1 MPTYTL
7 NSVNYTYTVGV
18 SDASVAVS
26 SSATGAVTLVSSFVV
41 NSATY
46 TVKTIGGAAFNNR
59 TGITSVTI
67 PNTITIIGIGAFQN
81 CTGLTSVTI
90 PNSVTTIGNSAF
102 NTCTGLTSV
111 TIPNS
116 VTTIGTFAFVNCT
129 GLTSI
134 IIPNSVTTIGTS
146 AFQGCSKFTTITIPK
161 SVTTIGNSAFHNC
174 TGITNYIVDSEN
186 IFYLSENGV
195 LFNKNKTILWYYP
208 SASSNASYIIPD
220 SVVIIQKYS
229 FNNCINLTSLT
240 IPSSICLIDLVCI
253 YNCALLVNVKF
264 LGVIPSIS
272 TSGNFVATEDT
283 ALYNSTLNPDQTT
296 ALNKLSMFTNKNTY
310 ITEEIA
316 PILTNFN
323 IPLKKV
329 GDAPF
334 TITPPTSNITGNII
348 YTSMDPTIATI
359 DGNVVKIVGPGTTYI
374 NATQVRTT
382 SYISQSIAATFTAL
396 GKIPNLINYNIPI
409 KKVGDLAFVNPPITD
424 SSGAFGSYTSSNTS
438 VATINN
444 STGGI
449 TIVGRGVSTITAT
462 QNSSTIYS
470 GKIYRTLLAVSAN
483 TATIISTYDIFSIPT
498 KTFGDPPFTVTRPST
513 NTTGVSHVYTS
524 SDSAVATI
532 STTGVITIVGAGTS
546 VIYIA
551 HSGTTTNTAAITS
564 AIFTVNPSTP
574 PTISSF
580 SIPTKKVGDEDFTL
594 SPPITNSGG
603 NFTYT
608 SSNEAVA
615 TINSTTGMITIVGG
629 GSSTITATQESNA
642 NYTSATTTATLTVT
656 ASTPPTITDF
666 VVPAKTFGDVSF
678 AISAP
683 TTNSTGA
690 FTYTSSNTAVATI
703 SGTTVTI
710 VGGGTSTI
718 TATQAG
724 DANYGSGTITATL
737 SVSQATPS
745 LTNFSAIA
753 KAVGNAAFTI
763 TAPTTNSAGSFTYTS
778 SDLTVATVSGSTI
791 TIVGI
796 GTSTITAVQASTASY
811 VSGSITTTLTVSQ
824 GTPTLSGFTAISKT
838 FGNAAFNLVAP
849 TSTSTGA
856 FTYTSSNTAVAT
868 IAGTTVT
875 IVGGGTS
882 TITANQASTTNYT
895 SGSTTA
901 TLTVNQATP
910 TLTGFSVPT
919 KTFGDAPFSIPAPTT
934 NSLGAIS
941 YTSSNTAV
949 ATINSTTGVITI
961 VGGGSSTITAN
972 QTATLNYLAGTATS
986 TLTVNKIVPTI
997 SNFSVPTKKVG
1008 EAAFTI
1014 SAPTSNST
1022 GAFTYTSS
1030 NTAIATISGTT
1041 VTIVGVGSSTITAT
1055 QATTTNYL
1063 VGTTTATLSVNPAQD
1078 TTVLSGFSALT
1089 KTFSDA
1095 AFTISAPTSNGNGAF
1110 SYTSSNTAV
1119 ATISGT
1125 TVTIVGVGTSTITVN
1140 QASTINY
1147 TSATTTATLT
1157 VSKGTPAFT
1166 GFSAITKTFGDAA
1179 FSLIAPTS
1187 TSTGALTYT
1196 SSNSA
1201 VATVSG
1207 TTVTI
1212 VGVGTSTITA
1222 TQATT
1227 TNYLSGSTTA
1237 TLTVNP
1243 TTTVLSGFSPITKT
1257 FGDAAFSITAP
1268 TTNGNG
1274 ALTYTSSNTAV
1285 ATISGTTITIV
1296 GGGTSTI
1303 TANQASTLN
1312 FSSATTTAT
1321 LTVSPATTALSG
1333 FSAITKSFGAAAFSL
1348 VAPTTNGNGL
1358 FTYTSSNTSVATI
1371 SGTTVSIVGVGT
1383 STITATQASTA
1394 NYLSASTTAT
1404 MTVSKGTLTLTGFS
1418 VQSKIIGSA
1427 PFTITPPTTVSTGAF
1442 TYTSSN
1448 TAVATIVGDLITV
1461 VGFGSSTITATQAT
1475 TANYLAATTT
1485 AVFQVTKTLPTLSNF
1500 SIPTQML
1507 GSPSFAISPP
1517 TSNSDGAFTY
1527 TSSDLSIATIFN
1539 GNMMVLK
1546 GGGSAIITAT
1556 QTSSANFG
1564 SASITTTLLVNSVS
1578 TSLTNFNVSAKT
1590 FGDAA
1595 FRIQASSNSSGAIN
1609 YTSSDTSVATI
1620 VGNMVTI
1627 VGGGTATLTA
1637 SQESW
1642 NIYGSA
1648 TISALLTVNPATPI
1662 LANFTVPLKIVGN
1675 ESFALPR
1682 PFTNGNGLFT
1692 YTSSNSAVATIL
1704 DNIATIVGAGSSTI
1718 TATHVGTP
1726 NYATATISS
1735 TLQVNQ
1741 GIPTIS
1747 NFSVPAKTIGDTS
1760 FAITPPTTNS
1770 DGLFTYRSSNVL
1782 IATIAENVVSI
1793 VGTGTATITATQ
1805 ASTANYTSATITAPF
1820 VVSKRLPALS
1830 NFSVPAKTFGE
1841 AAFTITPP
1849 TTNGIGNFT
1858 YTSSNTDV
1866 ATINRNVITIV
1877 GIGSSTISAI
1887 QASTANFA
1895 SETITATL
1903 QVNQGISTLTN
1914 FSVPAKTIGDA
1925 AFTLTAPTSNSSGLI
1940 TYTSSNEAVAT
1951 IVGDVVSIVG
1961 VGTSTITANQE
1972 STANYPSGTINATFL
1987 VNRMT
1992 PVLTNFSVSSSLFGD
2007 PDITIV
2013 PPTSTSSGSF
2023 TYTSSNPEVA
2033 TIVGGVLSIVGT
2045 GSSTITATQE
2055 ISNNYGSA
2063 STTAVFSVIPPKAYL
2078 TDFSIPVQIIGD
2090 PDFAIT
2096 PPTGNSTGAFTY
2108 TSSKP
2113 TVATVSGDIIT
2124 IVGLGNTVITA
2135 TQEST
2140 ANFTSATITTI
2151 FQVKL
2156 IRTVLTNFS
2165 VPTKALGD
2173 AAFTITPPT
2182 TNSDGEFSYR
2192 SSNNL
2197 VATISGNVITIVG
2210 SGSATITAFQ
2220 ESTFNSTAGITT
2232 APFVINKA
2240 TPVITNFVIPERTIG
2255 TTTSFRIP
2263 PPSTNGAGTITY
2275 TSSNP
2280 EVVTIVRDV
2289 VTIVGSGSAIITAT
2303 QSGSANFVAGSTST
2317 TFTVN
2322 PATPVL
2328 TNFSIPVKT
2337 FGDADLTIA
2346 PPNSNSTGLFTYTS
2360 SDTEVATIAG
2370 DIITIVGAGTTT
2382 ITATQANA
2390 GIYTSGTIT
2399 ALFRVN
2405 RIVPV
2410 LDNFSIPEK
2419 TFEDTDFTLTPPTS
2433 IGIGAFTY
2441 TSSNP
2446 AVATIVGD
2454 VVSIA
2459 GAGNSTITVVQEG
2472 SRNYASRTTT
2482 ALLRVYLL
2490 SPTLSSFSVPA
2501 KTFGNETFSL
2511 VPPTSNSDGA
2521 FTYTSSNPR
2530 VATIAENVVS
2540 MVGVGTTMITANQ
2553 ASSANYRS
2561 GTITALFVVSIGSP
2575 AITNF
2580 TIPVRAIG
2588 TPDFTIPAPTS
2599 NSPGIFTYTSANPAI
2614 ATVNGNRIS
2623 INALG
2628 SSLITATQASTANF
2642 TSGTISTTF
2651 VVDKIS
2657 PIISNF
2663 IIPSKSLG
2671 ENPFKITRPTS
2682 NSTTAFTYTSSNLS
2696 VATIV
2701 GDIITVIGAGTSTIT
2716 ATQPGSTSLSAGIA
2730 TTVFEVIG
2738 GEVEITDFAIP
2749 VKALGNAPFT
2759 ITPPISNS
2767 LGAFTY
2773 TSSNTAVATVE
2784 GDVITIVG
2792 LGTSTITAVQAST
2805 QNYSSGIITADLF
2818 VNNPIPQIGELVIR
2832 NSSLTNRTIT
2842 VVNPTKPIDN
2852 NGTWTYVSSNSLLAS
2867 VNQNVITLLK
2877 IGIVTITAT
2886 LSANSFYNSEMIIVP
2901 FSITALKAKPGIFVF
2916 ITSTIV
2922 RNAIPANIE
2931 PVGSRVLI
2939 PSNIFTP
2946 TIISTFNPTAGKPAE
2961 KEVNH
2966 TTIINTL
2973 FYMFPTAK
2981 TIILP
2986 SEAIYI
2992 PKSVKK
2998 NILTSMRI
3006 IRPNGTTVGNPFI
3019 INTTVADVSTVFLCS
3034 MIAIGNGV
3042 RINGSGAKNAGFYI
3056 QITRGINNKYQVI
3069 RNNRQNKPITSIVS
3083 PGIVIVYGGI
3093 TATIGYGNLIF

>member
-1 MPTYTL
+1 
-7 NSVNYTYTVGV
+7 
-18 SDASVAVS
+18 
-26 SSATGAVTLVSSFVV
+26 
-41 NSATY
+41 
-46 TVKTIGGAAFNNR
+46 
-59 TGITSVTI
+59 
-67 PNTITIIGIGAFQN
+67 
-81 CTGLTSVTI
+81 
-90 PNSVTTIGNSAF
+90 
-102 NTCTGLTSV
+102 
-111 TIPNS
+111 
-116 VTTIGTFAFVNCT
+116 
-129 GLTSI
+129 
-134 IIPNSVTTIGTS
+134 
-146 AFQGCSKFTTITIPK
+146 
-161 SVTTIGNSAFHNC
+161 
-174 TGITNYIVDSEN
+174 
-186 IFYLSENGV
+186 
-195 LFNKNKTILWYYP
+195 
-208 SASSNASYIIPD
+208 
-220 SVVIIQKYS
+220 
-229 FNNCINLTSLT
+229 
-240 IPSSICLIDLVCI
+240 
-253 YNCALLVNVKF
+253 
-264 LGVIPSIS
+264 
-272 TSGNFVATEDT
+272 
-283 ALYNSTLNPDQTT
+283 
-296 ALNKLSMFTNKNTY
+296 
-310 ITEEIA
+310 
-316 PILTNFN
+316 
-323 IPLKKV
+323 
-329 GDAPF
+329 
-334 TITPPTSNITGNII
+334 
-348 YTSMDPTIATI
+348 
-359 DGNVVKIVGPGTTYI
+359 
-374 NATQVRTT
+374 
-382 SYISQSIAATFTAL
+382 
-396 GKIPNLINYNIPI
+396 
-409 KKVGDLAFVNPPITD
+409 
-424 SSGAFGSYTSSNTS
+424 
-438 VATINN
+438 
-444 STGGI
+444 
-449 TIVGRGVSTITAT
+449 
-462 QNSSTIYS
+462 
-470 GKIYRTLLAVSAN
+470 
-483 TATIISTYDIFSIPT
+483 
-498 KTFGDPPFTVTRPST
+498 
-513 NTTGVSHVYTS
+513 
-524 SDSAVATI
+524 
-532 STTGVITIVGAGTS
+532 
-546 VIYIA
+546 
-551 HSGTTTNTAAITS
+551 
-564 AIFTVNPSTP
+564 
-574 PTISSF
+574 
-580 SIPTKKVGDEDFTL
+580 
-594 SPPITNSGG
+594 
-603 NFTYT
+603 
-608 SSNEAVA
+608 
-615 TINSTTGMITIVGG
+615 
-629 GSSTITATQESNA
+629 
-642 NYTSATTTATLTVT
+642 
-656 ASTPPTITDF
+656 
-666 VVPAKTFGDVSF
+666 
-678 AISAP
+678 
-683 TTNSTGA
+683 
-690 FTYTSSNTAVATI
+690 
-703 SGTTVTI
+703 
-710 VGGGTSTI
+710 
-718 TATQAG
+718 
-724 DANYGSGTITATL
+724 
-737 SVSQATPS
+737 
-745 LTNFSAIA
+745 
-753 KAVGNAAFTI
+753 
-763 TAPTTNSAGSFTYTS
+763 
-778 SDLTVATVSGSTI
+778 
-791 TIVGI
+791 
-796 GTSTITAVQASTASY
+796 
-811 VSGSITTTLTVSQ
+811 
-824 GTPTLSGFTAISKT
+824 
-838 FGNAAFNLVAP
+838 
-849 TSTSTGA
+849 
-856 FTYTSSNTAVAT
+856 
-868 IAGTTVT
+868 
-875 IVGGGTS
+875 
-882 TITANQASTTNYT
+882 
-895 SGSTTA
+895 
-901 TLTVNQATP
+901 
-910 TLTGFSVPT
+910 
-919 KTFGDAPFSIPAPTT
+919 
-934 NSLGAIS
+934 
-941 YTSSNTAV
+941 
-949 ATINSTTGVITI
+949 
-961 VGGGSSTITAN
+961 
-972 QTATLNYLAGTATS
+972 
-986 TLTVNKIVPTI
+986 
-997 SNFSVPTKKVG
+997 
-1008 EAAFTI
+1008 
-1014 SAPTSNST
+1014 
-1022 GAFTYTSS
+1022 
-1030 NTAIATISGTT
+1030 
-1041 VTIVGVGSSTITAT
+1041 
-1055 QATTTNYL
+1055 
-1063 VGTTTATLSVNPAQD
+1063 
-1078 TTVLSGFSALT
+1078 
-1089 KTFSDA
+1089 
-1095 AFTISAPTSNGNGAF
+1095 
-1110 SYTSSNTAV
+1110 
-1119 ATISGT
+1119 
-1125 TVTIVGVGTSTITVN
+1125 
-1140 QASTINY
+1140 
-1147 TSATTTATLT
+1147 
-1157 VSKGTPAFT
+1157 
-1166 GFSAITKTFGDAA
+1166 
-1179 FSLIAPTS
+1179 
-1187 TSTGALTYT
+1187 
-1196 SSNSA
+1196 
-1201 VATVSG
+1201 
-1207 TTVTI
+1207 
-1212 VGVGTSTITA
+1212 
-1222 TQATT
+1222 
-1227 TNYLSGSTTA
+1227 
-1237 TLTVNP
+1237 
-1243 TTTVLSGFSPITKT
+1243 
-1257 FGDAAFSITAP
+1257 
-1268 TTNGNG
+1268 
-1274 ALTYTSSNTAV
+1274 
-1285 ATISGTTITIV
+1285 
-1296 GGGTSTI
+1296 
-1303 TANQASTLN
+1303 
-1312 FSSATTTAT
+1312 
-1321 LTVSPATTALSG
+1321 
-1333 FSAITKSFGAAAFSL
+1333 
-1348 VAPTTNGNGL
+1348 
-1358 FTYTSSNTSVATI
+1358 
-1371 SGTTVSIVGVGT
+1371 
-1383 STITATQASTA
+1383 
-1394 NYLSASTTAT
+1394 
-1404 MTVSKGTLTLTGFS
+1404 
-1418 VQSKIIGSA
+1418 
-1427 PFTITPPTTVSTGAF
+1427 
-1442 TYTSSN
+1442 
-1448 TAVATIVGDLITV
+1448 
-1461 VGFGSSTITATQAT
+1461 
-1475 TANYLAATTT
+1475 
-1485 AVFQVTKTLPTLSNF
+1485 
-1500 SIPTQML
+1500 
-1507 GSPSFAISPP
+1507 
-1517 TSNSDGAFTY
+1517 
-1527 TSSDLSIATIFN
+1527 
-1539 GNMMVLK
+1539 
-1546 GGGSAIITAT
+1546 
-1556 QTSSANFG
+1556 
-1564 SASITTTLLVNSVS
+1564 
-1578 TSLTNFNVSAKT
+1578 
-1590 FGDAA
+1590 
-1595 FRIQASSNSSGAIN
+1595 
-1609 YTSSDTSVATI
+1609 
-1620 VGNMVTI
+1620 MVTI

-1662 LANFTVPLKIVGN
+1662 LANFTAPLKIVGN

-2240 TPVITNFVIPERTIG
+2240 SPVITNFVIPERTIG

-2842 VVNPTKPIDN
+2842 VVNPTQPIDN